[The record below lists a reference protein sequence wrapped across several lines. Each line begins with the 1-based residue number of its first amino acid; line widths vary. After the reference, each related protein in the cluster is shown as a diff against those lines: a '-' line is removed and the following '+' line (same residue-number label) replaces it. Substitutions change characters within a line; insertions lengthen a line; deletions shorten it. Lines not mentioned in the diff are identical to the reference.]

1 MKKVKILSMCLENFK
16 CHAHLQ
22 LDFMGKSASLYGD
35 NAVGKTTVYDALTW
49 LLFGKDSKGNGEKNI
64 DIKPLDVSG
73 NVKDHEAITS
83 VEAVLQV
90 DDLSMSI
97 KRTLREVWSSKRGS
111 SELTYDGNTSDYFI
125 DGVPCKKFEYDRRI
139 GEVVGEEIFRV
150 LTSITYF
157 SAEMDWKNRRKLLFD
172 ISGAM
177 SERSIMQTEERF
189 LPLSEACG
197 NLSDEELKKK
207 VSAERKGYLSVRDE
221 NPAKIAALQ
230 EVERE
235 LSGLDFEAARAEIAN
250 LEGQKESVL
259 AQLAALQNENAVTQQ
274 EKALYA
280 VRMEISELERENQ
293 AYIAEQRKN
302 LPNVSALEAQ
312 KRALE
317 AEKQKNAAEMGE
329 KEAVIAQSDAA
340 VDASRKRWLA
350 VQAEVFSGGNCPTC
364 GQTLPMEQL
373 AAANE
378 RFEASKKQRL
388 EEIERTA
395 NAEKAMKLR
404 TQERIDYLQQRN
416 AEIAQ
421 ELQKLDQM
429 VATVPEVK
437 PTEGYLD
444 HKNELAQREDEI
456 HRQIVKIKSD
466 SLAVEAQQ
474 RTKLQEIN
482 AAIASKQIII
492 GKEDTLHS
500 VKEKISRLREESAA
514 ASIHM
519 EKLDKLLWL
528 IEDFTRYK
536 MRFVE
541 DTINSSFRIARF
553 RLFREQANGGVEER
567 CDVVLNGIPYA
578 SLNSGAK
585 INVGI
590 DIINTL
596 SNYYGVQVPLFID
609 NAESVTRLE
618 YSDTQVIR
626 LVVSEQD
633 TELRCVYEN

>member
-16 CHAHLQ
+16 CHTHLQ
-22 LDFMGKSASLYGD
+22 LDFMGKSASLYGN

-49 LLFGKDSKGNGEKNI
+49 LLFGKDSKGNGEKSI
-64 DIKPLDVSG
+64 DIKPLDHNG

-90 DDLSMSI
+90 DDQTMSI
-97 KRTLREVWSSKRGS
+97 KRTLREIWSSKRGS
-111 SELTYDGNTSDYFI
+111 QELTYDGNTSDYFV

-139 GEVVGEEIFRV
+139 AEVVGEEIFRV

-157 SAEMDWKNRRKLLFD
+157 SSEMDWKSRRKLLFE

-177 SERSIMQTEERF
+177 SEKSIMQTQERF
-189 LPLSEACG
+189 LPLLEACG
-197 NLSDEELKKK
+197 HLSCDELKKK

-221 NPAKIAALQ
+221 NPAKISALQ

-235 LSGLDFEAARAEIAN
+235 LAGLDFASAREETAALEAK
-250 LEGQKESVL
+250 KESVL
-259 AQLAALQNENAVTQQ
+259 AQITAMQNESAVTEQ
-274 EKALYA
+274 EKELYA
-280 VRMEISELERENQ
+280 VRAKIADLERENQ
-293 AYIAEQRKN
+293 AFVAEQKAG
-302 LPNVSALEAQ
+302 LPNLNALEAQ

-317 AEKQKNAAEMGE
+317 AELAANLREIAEKQNAISGAERSVE
-329 KEAVIAQSDAA
+329 DA
-340 VDASRKRWLA
+340 RRRWIN
-350 VQAEVFSGGNCPTC
+350 VQGEVFEGGKCPTC
-364 GQTLPMEQL
+364 GQDLPMEQL

-378 RFEASKKQRL
+378 RFEAWKKDRL

-395 NAEKAMKLR
+395 SSEKAMILR
-404 TQERIDYLQQRN
+404 LQERVEHLQARN
-416 AEIAQ
+416 MQIENEIAEIGRTMQA
-421 ELQKLDQM
+421 
-429 VATVPEVK
+429 VPQIV
-437 PTEGYLD
+437 PMEGFAER
-444 HKNELAQREDEI
+444 KNELEAQEDEI
-456 HRQIVKIKSD
+456 HRQILKIKGD
-466 SLAVEAQQ
+466 SRSVEAQL
-474 RTKLQEIN
+474 RASLQEIN
-482 AAIASKQIII
+482 AAIASKQIVI

-500 VKEKISRLREESAA
+500 VREKIARLREESAA
-514 ASIHM
+514 ASAQM

-536 MRFVE
+536 MGFVE
-541 DTINSSFRIARF
+541 DTINSLFRIARF

-567 CDVVLNGIPYA
+567 CDVVFDGIPYA
-578 SLNSGAK
+578 SVNSGAK

-633 TELRCVYEN
+633 EKLRCEYDC

>member
-22 LDFMGKSASLYGD
+22 LDFMGKSASLYGN

-49 LLFGKDSKGNGEKNI
+49 LLFGKDSKGNGEKSI
-64 DIKPLDVSG
+64 DIKPLDYYG

-90 DDLSMSI
+90 DDQTMSI
-97 KRTLREVWSSKRGS
+97 KRTLREIWSSKRGS
-111 SELTYDGNTSDYFI
+111 QELTYDGNTSDYFV

-139 GEVVGEEIFRV
+139 AEVVGEEIFRV

-157 SAEMDWKNRRKLLFD
+157 SSEMDWKSRRKLLFE

-177 SERSIMQTEERF
+177 SEKSIMQTQERF
-189 LPLSEACG
+189 LPLLEACG
-197 NLSDEELKKK
+197 HLSCDELKKK

-221 NPAKIAALQ
+221 NPAKISALQ

-235 LSGLDFEAARAEIAN
+235 LAGLDFASAREETATLEAK
-250 LEGQKESVL
+250 KESVL
-259 AQLAALQNENAVTQQ
+259 AQITALQNESAATEQ
-274 EKALYA
+274 EKELYV
-280 VRMEISELERENQ
+280 VRAKIADLERENQ
-293 AYIAEQRKN
+293 AFVAEQKAG
-302 LPNVSALEAQ
+302 LPNLNALEAQ
-312 KRALE
+312 KRTLE
-317 AEKQKNAAEMGE
+317 AELAANLREIAEKQNAISGAERSVE
-329 KEAVIAQSDAA
+329 DA
-340 VDASRKRWLA
+340 RRRWIN
-350 VQAEVFSGGNCPTC
+350 VQGEVFEGGKCPTC
-364 GQTLPMEQL
+364 GQDLPMEQL

-378 RFEASKKQRL
+378 RFEAWKKDRL

-395 NAEKAMKLR
+395 NSEKAMILR
-404 TQERIDYLQQRN
+404 LQERAEHLQARN
-416 AEIAQ
+416 AQIEKEIAEVSKTMQ
-421 ELQKLDQM
+421 
-429 VATVPEVK
+429 AVPQIVPMDGFAER
-437 PTEGYLD
+437 
-444 HKNELAQREDEI
+444 KNELEAQEDEI
-456 HRQIVKIKSD
+456 HRQILKIKGD
-466 SLAVEAQQ
+466 SRAVEGQL
-474 RTKLQEIN
+474 RSSLQEIN
-482 AAIASKQIII
+482 AAIASKQIVI

-500 VKEKISRLREESAA
+500 VREKIARLREESAA
-514 ASIHM
+514 ASAQM

-536 MRFVE
+536 MGFVE
-541 DTINSSFRIARF
+541 DTINSLFRIARF

-567 CDVVLNGIPYA
+567 CDVVFDGIPYA
-578 SLNSGAK
+578 SVNSGAK

-633 TELRCVYEN
+633 EKLRCEYET

>member
-16 CHAHLQ
+16 CHSHIQ
-22 LDFMGKSASLYGD
+22 LDFNGKSASLYGN
-35 NAVGKTTVYDALTW
+35 NAVGKTTIYDALTW

-64 DIKPLDVSG
+64 DIKPLDASG

-90 DDLSMSI
+90 DDLTMSI
-97 KRTLREVWSSKRGS
+97 RRTLREIWSSKRGS
-111 SELTYDGNTSDYFI
+111 LELTYDGNTSDYFI

-157 SAEMDWKNRRKLLFD
+157 SAEMDWKNRRKLLFE

-177 SERSIMQTEERF
+177 SEKTIMQSEERF
-189 LPLSEACG
+189 LPLLDACG
-197 NLSDEELKKK
+197 NLSCEDLKKK

-235 LSGLDFEAARAEIAN
+235 LAGLDFAAAREETAA
-250 LEGQKESVL
+250 LEAKKESVL
-259 AQLAALQNENAVTQQ
+259 AQISALQNESAIAEQ
-274 EKALYA
+274 EKELYA
-280 VRMEISELERENQ
+280 VRAKIADLERENQ
-293 AYIAEQRKN
+293 AFMAEQKAGFPN
-302 LPNVSALEAQ
+302 LNALEAQ

-317 AEKQKNAAEMGE
+317 AELSANIREIAEKQNAISGAERSVE
-329 KEAVIAQSDAA
+329 DA
-340 VDASRKRWLA
+340 RRRWIN
-350 VQAEVFSGGNCPTC
+350 VQGEVFEGGKCPTC
-364 GQTLPMEQL
+364 GQDLPMEQL

-378 RFEASKKQRL
+378 RFEAWKKDRL

-395 NAEKAMKLR
+395 NSEKAMILR
-404 TQERIDYLQQRN
+404 LQERVDTLDQRN
-416 AEIAQ
+416 VQIEADIDEIAAQ
-421 ELQKLDQM
+421 VK
-429 VATVPEVK
+429 AVPQIVPMEDYAERK
-437 PTEGYLD
+437 KALCD
-444 HKNELAQREDEI
+444 REDEI

-466 SLAVEAQQ
+466 SRAVEAQL
-474 RTKLQEIN
+474 RASLQEIN
-482 AAIASKQIII
+482 AAIATQQITV
-492 GKEDTLHS
+492 GKEDTLRS
-500 VKEKISRLREESAA
+500 VREKIARLREESAA
-514 ASIHM
+514 ASAHM

-541 DTINSSFRIARF
+541 DTINSLFRIARF

-567 CDVVLNGIPYA
+567 CDVVYNGIPYA
-578 SLNSGAK
+578 SLNNGAK

-633 TELRCVYEN
+633 TELRCEYEN

>member
-1 MKKVKILSMCLENFK
+1 MKKIKILSMCLENFK

-64 DIKPLDVSG
+64 DIKPLGEDG

-83 VEAVLQV
+83 VEAVLQI
-90 DDLSMSI
+90 DDLRMSI
-97 KRTLREVWSSKRGS
+97 KRTLREIWSSKRGS
-111 SELTYDGNTSDYFI
+111 SELSYDGNTSDYFI

-139 GEVVGEEIFRV
+139 AEIVGEEIFRV

-157 SAEMDWKNRRKLLFD
+157 SAEMDWKSRRKLLFD

-177 SERSIMQTEERF
+177 SERSIMQSQEQF
-189 LPLSEACG
+189 LPLVEACG
-197 NLSDEELKKK
+197 NLSCEDLKKK
-207 VSAERKGYLSVRDE
+207 VTAERKGYLSVRDE

-235 LSGLDFEAARAEIAN
+235 LSGLDFDAARAEIAV
-250 LEGQKESVL
+250 LEEQKETVL
-259 AQLAALQNENAVTQQ
+259 AQLAALQNDSAVTEQ

-293 AYIAEQRKN
+293 TFIAEQRRN

-317 AEKQKNAAEMGE
+317 AEKQKNEAEIAE
-329 KEAVIAQSDAA
+329 KKAVIAQSDAA

-350 VQAEVFSGGNCPTC
+350 VQAEVFSGGTCPTC
-364 GQTLPMEQL
+364 GQVLPMEQL
-373 AAANE
+373 SAANE
-378 RFEASKKQRL
+378 RFDASKKQRL
-388 EEIERTA
+388 AEIERTA
-395 NAEKAMKLR
+395 DAEKAMRLR
-404 TQERIDYLQQRN
+404 MQERLEHLYQRS
-416 AEIAQ
+416 AEIDRDI
-421 ELQKLDQM
+421 QKIEQTM
-429 VATVPEVK
+429 AAVPELV
-437 PTEGYLD
+437 PMQGYAQR
-444 HKNELAQREDEI
+444 KTELAEREDEI
-456 HRQIVKIKSD
+456 HLQILKIKND
-466 SLAVEAQQ
+466 SRAVEAQQ
-474 RTKLQEIN
+474 RTALNEIN
-482 AAIASKQIII
+482 AFISSTQITI
-492 GKEDTLHS
+492 GKEDTLCS
-500 VKEKISRLREESAA
+500 VKEKIARLREESAA
-514 ASIHM
+514 ASAQM

-536 MRFVE
+536 MHFVE
-541 DTINSSFRIARF
+541 DTINSLFRISRF

-567 CDVVLNGIPYA
+567 CDVVFNGIPYA
-578 SLNSGAK
+578 SLNNGAK

-633 TELRCVYEN
+633 TELRCEYEN

>member
-1 MKKVKILSMCLENFK
+1 MKKVKILSMRLENFK
-16 CHAHLQ
+16 CHTHLQ
-22 LDFMGKSASLYGD
+22 LDFMGKSASLYGN

-49 LLFGKDSKGNGEKNI
+49 LLFGKDSKGNGEKSI
-64 DIKPLDVSG
+64 DIKPLDHNG

-90 DDLSMSI
+90 DDQTMSI
-97 KRTLREVWSSKRGS
+97 KRTLREIWSSKRGS
-111 SELTYDGNTSDYFI
+111 QELTYDGNTSDYFV

-139 GEVVGEEIFRV
+139 AEVVGEEIFRV

-157 SAEMDWKNRRKLLFD
+157 SSEMDWKSRRKLLFE

-177 SERSIMQTEERF
+177 SEKSIMQTEERF
-189 LPLSEACG
+189 LPLVEACG
-197 NLSDEELKKK
+197 NLSCDELKKK

-221 NPAKIAALQ
+221 NPAKISALQ

-235 LSGLDFEAARAEIAN
+235 LAGLDFASAREETAALEAK
-250 LEGQKESVL
+250 KESVL
-259 AQLAALQNENAVTQQ
+259 AQIAALQNESAVTEQ
-274 EKALYA
+274 EKELLA
-280 VRMEISELERENQ
+280 VRMQIAELERENH
-293 AYIAEQRKN
+293 AFMAEQKAG
-302 LPNVSALEAQ
+302 LPNLNALEAQ

-317 AEKQKNAAEMGE
+317 AELAANLREIAEKQNAISGAERSVE
-329 KEAVIAQSDAA
+329 DA
-340 VDASRKRWLA
+340 RRRWIN
-350 VQAEVFSGGNCPTC
+350 VQGEVFEGGKCPTC
-364 GQTLPMEQL
+364 GQDLPMEQL

-378 RFEASKKQRL
+378 RFEVWKKDRL

-395 NAEKAMKLR
+395 NSEKAMILRLQERAEHLIKRNADIEKEIAEIGKTMQAVPQIVPMEGFAERKKALCEQEEEIARQILKIKGDSRAVEGQLR
-404 TQERIDYLQQRN
+404 T
-416 AEIAQ
+416 
-421 ELQKLDQM
+421 
-429 VATVPEVK
+429 
-437 PTEGYLD
+437 
-444 HKNELAQREDEI
+444 
-456 HRQIVKIKSD
+456 S
-466 SLAVEAQQ
+466 
-474 RTKLQEIN
+474 LQEIN
-482 AAIASKQIII
+482 AAIASKQIVI

-500 VKEKISRLREESAA
+500 VREKIARLREESAA
-514 ASIHM
+514 ASAQM

-536 MRFVE
+536 MSFVE
-541 DTINSSFRIARF
+541 DTINSLFRIARF

-567 CDVVLNGIPYA
+567 CDVVFDGIPYA

-633 TELRCVYEN
+633 TELRCEYEN